1 MSNVTCELR
10 PQSVSAHRACNEC
23 LVSGGVGHSGFDMLF
38 QAKESEPVNCVTAL
52 ASWTIAT
59 NGRFPG
65 SWSSALGTL
74 RAATNCFFTA
84 LNWSAGKPTVAVTCN
99 VSKVEFDPQRIAKQ

>member
-65 SWSSALGTL
+65 SWSSALGTKETDKHSMQQSQTPNSESTFADL
-74 RAATNCFFTA
+74 QTWHTNR
-84 LNWSAGKPTVAVTCN
+84 SRQI
-99 VSKVEFDPQRIAKQ
+99 SS